1 MLKTLGAV
9 CFWGFYL
16 LFIECLTDHYYK
28 WGNFI
33 NMIKILSTP
42 LNFIG
47 DLWFLFTFEDKL
59 KINPMKKVEAII
71 RKSKFS
77 SVKKALHEVGINFF
91 SYWDVTGLGNEKE
104 GHVYRGVSYSTSDI
118 QRRYLSIVVNDD
130 YEEVTIN
137 AILTAGS
144 TGDVGD
150 GKIFVSQI
158 DEVYRIRTGEKGGN
172 TLK

>member
-1 MLKTLGAV
+1 
-9 CFWGFYL
+9 
-16 LFIECLTDHYYK
+16 
-28 WGNFI
+28 
-33 NMIKILSTP
+33 
-42 LNFIG
+42 
-47 DLWFLFTFEDKL
+47 
-59 KINPMKKVEAII
+59 MKKVEAII

-77 SVKKALHEVGINFF
+77 NVKKALHEVGVNFF

-130 YEEVTIN
+130 FEEVTIK
-137 AILTAGS
+137 AILEAASSGE
-144 TGDVGD
+144 VGD